1 MSESTNNTAKIIG
14 AALLGAAIGGL
25 IGVLFAPDKGSKTRK
40 RLMNKG
46 HELSDTMKQKFSDLM
61 SDMKKEAAEG
71 AEKVKDTAKD
81 FKDTLK
87 DEAKNFNGKPSED
100 RQRATQPL

>member
-1 MSESTNNTAKIIG
+1 MSENNNNTAKIIG

-46 HELSDTMKQKFSDLM
+46 HELTDSMKQKFSDLM
-61 SDMKKEAAEG
+61 ADMKENAKEG
-71 AEKVKDTAKD
+71 AEKVKDAVKEETR
-81 FKDTLK
+81 
-87 DEAKNFNGKPSED
+87 NYNGKPSED
-100 RQRATQPL
+100 RQQVKNPL